1 MPNGGIDNCGEC
13 DFASGLG
20 SDGARCEIRNTL
32 IEHPFWTYCANH
44 PKNNPLKVQ
53 IAVGP
58 IYEDAGEFPYRR
70 RVLRPSPPGHIE
82 EKLRLLER
90 LVQGDLDTSSRIFQV
105 ELVKDLGEARSE
117 EAVPLLV
124 ALVVAEHGSLGL
136 VADFDP
142 NQDVFDLGDAHET
155 RAARMEYLR
164 LASLRAL
171 RRIWHERGSNR
182 VLDELERQRKSAN
195 PEQLVWISFA
205 IVFITAYEEPP

>member
-13 DFASGLG
+13 DFVSGLDSG
-20 SDGARCEIRNTL
+20 VARCEIRDTE
-32 IEHPFWTYCANH
+32 IENPYWTYGANH
-44 PKNNPLKVQ
+44 PKNNPTKVQ
-53 IAVGP
+53 IAIGP

-70 RVLRPSPPGHIE
+70 RVLEPSPPGHVE

-90 LVQGDLDTSSRIFQV
+90 LVQGDLDTSNRIFQV

-124 ALVVAEHGSLGL
+124 ELVVAERGGFGL

-142 NQDVFDLGDAHET
+142 NQDVFELGDAYET
-155 RAARMEYLR
+155 RAARTEYLR

-171 RRIWHERGSNR
+171 RRIWHEDGSNR
-182 VLDELERQRKSAN
+182 VFDELDRHRKSATS
-195 PEQLVWISFA
+195 EQLVWISFA
-205 IVFITAYEEPP
+205 VVFITAYEEPP

>member
-1 MPNGGIDNCGEC
+1 MPNGGVDNCGEC
-13 DFASGLG
+13 DFASGLD
-20 SDGARCEIRNTL
+20 SDSARCEIRNTS

-53 IAVGP
+53 VAVGP

-70 RVLRPSPPGHIE
+70 RVLEPSPPGRIE

-90 LVQGDLDTSSRIFQV
+90 LVKGDLDTSNRIFQV
-105 ELVKDLGEARSE
+105 ELVKDLGEARSD

-124 ALVVAEHGSLGL
+124 ELVVAEQGVLGL

-142 NQDVFDLGDAHET
+142 NQDAFELGDAYET
-155 RAARMEYLR
+155 RAALTEYLR

-171 RRIWHERGSNR
+171 RRIWHEDGSSR
-182 VLDELERQRKSAN
+182 VFDELEGHRKSAN
-195 PEQLVWISFA
+195 PEQLVWISYA
-205 IVFITAYEEPP
+205 VVFITAYEEPP